1 MENFFKV
8 KEKGSTVRIEI
19 MAGITTFMAMAY
31 ILMVNADMFSNLSG
45 VSYNAIYIATAISAV
60 VGTMCMALLANLP
73 LGLATGMGLN
83 AFFVYTICFSFG
95 LSYANA
101 LVLVLLDGII
111 FVILTLTG
119 IRAKLFNAIPDCV
132 RIAIPAGLGLFIAF
146 LGLQNAGLVVN
157 DEATLVNL
165 SSFNLLKEGVT
176 WGQIMPRL
184 VTIASLVIIAVLS
197 YRKIKGV
204 VLWGIVGGTGI

>member
-1 MENFFKV
+1 
-8 KEKGSTVRIEI
+8 
-19 MAGITTFMAMAY
+19 
-31 ILMVNADMFSNLSG
+31 MVNADMFSNLDG

-111 FVILTLTG
+111 FIVLTLTG

-132 RIAIPAGLGLFIAF
+132 RIATIPAGLGLFI
-146 LGLQNAGLVVN
+146 
-157 DEATLVNL
+157 
-165 SSFNLLKEGVT
+165 
-176 WGQIMPRL
+176 
-184 VTIASLVIIAVLS
+184 
-197 YRKIKGV
+197 
-204 VLWGIVGGTGI
+204 